1 MVVSLLK
8 LQKQRKQRCHA
19 ESHCPMSLLPCGL
32 KMIETF
38 LFLTLV
44 STSLNIWAELQSR
57 LWINVSSL

>member
-32 KMIETF
+32 KMIE
-38 LFLTLV
+38 
-44 STSLNIWAELQSR
+44 
-57 LWINVSSL
+57 NVSVSNTCINKSEHLGGAAVQTVDKCF